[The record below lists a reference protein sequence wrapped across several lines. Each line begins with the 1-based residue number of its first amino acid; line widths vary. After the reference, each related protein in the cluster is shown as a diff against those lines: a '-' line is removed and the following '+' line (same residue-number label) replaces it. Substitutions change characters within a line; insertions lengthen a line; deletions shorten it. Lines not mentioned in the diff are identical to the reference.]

1 MFITFH
7 SFLLIG
13 TITYKHSDRKCSL
26 YSCVSSTILEYLYC
40 IYKTF
45 SLTQQMFNRLE
56 RMLIQHHVLSL
67 NTVIVLTF
75 PFLSCYM
82 YLIYILKQWIVSFT
96 CSDWLLTLRIS
107 SAIDWFNS
115 RLWATSGATCN
126 MQFRNKLK
134 TKSNGVLNR
143 MVSIT
148 ERIPHS
154 FGRNVLAKAKQM
166 PSYVVNVGR
175 KREG

>member
-26 YSCVSSTILEYLYC
+26 YSCVSSSILEYLYC

-45 SLTQQMFNRLE
+45 SLTQQIFNRLE
-56 RMLIQHHVLSL
+56 IMLIQHHVLSL
-67 NTVIVLTF
+67 NTIIVLTF

-96 CSDWLLTLRIS
+96 CSDWLSHSGYPVLLTDLTPGS
-107 SAIDWFNS
+107 EQQVVQ
-115 RLWATSGATCN
+115 LVTCN
-126 MQFRNKLK
+126 SGISLKL
-134 TKSNGVLNR
+134 NQ
-143 MVSIT
+143 MV
-148 ERIPHS
+148 
-154 FGRNVLAKAKQM
+154 F
-166 PSYVVNVGR
+166 
-175 KREG
+175 